1 MFSHPRAASRGQ
13 DTPRPIA
20 SRERG
25 IQLYTHKEP
34 NSANNVNELR
44 S

>member
-1 MFSHPRAASRGQ
+1 MFNHPRTASRGK
-13 DTPRPIA
+13 DTPRPIH

-34 NSANNVNELR
+34 SSGNNVNELR